1 MQRRRATRNIILF
14 IVIAFAVLIFID
26 RYYWAQIAQWREDQA
41 ANIWLGYTSG
51 LGHIPVGLISS
62 KYIPNPNGM
71 ILLGSLLSILPNLVT
86 VSLFLGLAQALLLI
100 LVGWKASAGSWQY
113 FALAAFPA
121 LSSVILRSS
130 SVEFWNQYTITLV
143 NVFFLFWAL
152 CYLEKPSL
160 WNFPP
165 IAILILLAPSL
176 YLAGVVNAIVM
187 ILLSLGMVLYKRPDW
202 KQVGIVSAVMVSI
215 LAVSILVT
223 WRPYFQSVSLGQL
236 ADINK
241 NHLGPVATFR
251 TFWESLFGIPIYG
264 TFQWA
269 DQAVFAKA
277 FKHADEAILS
287 QPAKILLRLV
297 GRAYLLQAVFAF
309 ATALYTIYRTVLYGV
324 PRSDNNRPAVNVPA
338 LQLVVLS
345 VLFIS
350 LSFSISTWMGGPNW
364 LNGERPDQIVQFL
377 PMFLFF
383 IFLLPVLI
391 RLGGRAG
398 RAITAISYFLLALFV
413 TVNLLCGF
421 MIVHDHLQ
429 YRGNILTEADV
440 PLVDKEQAI
449 RYIAQDW
456 SRSSTS
462 QTISIDYDID
472 RGIWD
477 GVSSTEPAVLL
488 NKWYPASLTEG
499 RGFDYEMLRRYG
511 LKNQQEG
518 IQLRTFGSGRY
529 LVTYAFEN
537 PPQVNAAN
545 VTEHVFGRLRVT
557 TVEK

>member
-1 MQRRRATRNIILF
+1 MQCRHAKRNIVLT
-14 IVIAFAVLIFID
+14 IVIAFALLILID

-41 ANIWLGYTSG
+41 ANLWLGYTAG

-62 KYIPNPNGM
+62 KYVPNPNGM
-71 ILLGSLLSILPNLVT
+71 ILLGSLLSRLPNLLS

-100 LVGWKASAGSWQY
+100 LVGWKASAGSWHY

-130 SVEFWNQYTITLV
+130 SVEFWNQYTITLI
-143 NVFFLFWAL
+143 NIFFLFWAL
-152 CYLEKPSL
+152 RYLEKPSL
-160 WNFPP
+160 WNVPP
-165 IAILILLAPSL
+165 IAILVLLAPSL
-176 YLAGVVNAIVM
+176 YLAGVVNAVVM
-187 ILLSLGMVLYKRPDW
+187 ILLTLGMILYKRPAW
-202 KQVGIVSAVMVSI
+202 KHAGAVAGVIISI

-241 NHLGPVATFR
+241 NHLGPIATFR

-277 FKHADEAILS
+277 FKHADEAILT

-309 ATALYTIYRTVLYGV
+309 AAALYTIYRTVLHGV
-324 PRSDNNRPAVNVPA
+324 PGSGNHPAVNVPA
-338 LQLVVLS
+338 LRLVVLS
-345 VLFIS
+345 ILFIS
-350 LSFSISTWMGGPNW
+350 LSFTISTWMGGPNW

-391 RLGGRAG
+391 RVGGRAG
-398 RAITAISYFLLALFV
+398 RVITGISYFLLGLFV

-421 MIVHDHLQ
+421 MIVRDHLQ

-440 PLVDKEQAI
+440 PLADKEQAI

-456 SRSSTS
+456 SRSFTS
-462 QTISIDYDID
+462 QTIPIDYDID
-472 RGIWD
+472 RGVWD
-477 GVSSTEPAVLL
+477 GIASTEPAVLL

-499 RGFDYEMLRRYG
+499 RSFDYEMLRRYG
-511 LKNQQEG
+511 LKNEQEG
-518 IQLRTFGSGRY
+518 VQHRTFGNGRY
-529 LVTYAFEN
+529 LVTYAFEE
-537 PPQVNAAN
+537 PPQVTAAN
-545 VTEHVFGRLRVT
+545 ITEHVFGRLRVT

>member
-1 MQRRRATRNIILF
+1 
-14 IVIAFAVLIFID
+14 
-26 RYYWAQIAQWREDQA
+26 
-41 ANIWLGYTSG
+41 
-51 LGHIPVGLISS
+51 
-62 KYIPNPNGM
+62 
-71 ILLGSLLSILPNLVT
+71 
-86 VSLFLGLAQALLLI
+86 
-100 LVGWKASAGSWQY
+100 
-113 FALAAFPA
+113 
-121 LSSVILRSS
+121 
-130 SVEFWNQYTITLV
+130 
-143 NVFFLFWAL
+143 
-152 CYLEKPSL
+152 
-160 WNFPP
+160 
-165 IAILILLAPSL
+165 
-176 YLAGVVNAIVM
+176 
-187 ILLSLGMVLYKRPDW
+187 MVL
-202 KQVGIVSAVMVSI
+202 
-215 LAVSILVT
+215 
-223 WRPYFQSVSLGQL
+223 
-236 ADINK
+236 
-241 NHLGPVATFR
+241 H
-251 TFWESLFGIPIYG
+251 
-264 TFQWA
+264 
-269 DQAVFAKA
+269 
-277 FKHADEAILS
+277 
-287 QPAKILLRLV
+287 
-297 GRAYLLQAVFAF
+297 
-309 ATALYTIYRTVLYGV
+309 GV
-324 PRSDNNRPAVNVPA
+324 PGSDNRPAVNVPA
-338 LQLVVLS
+338 LRLVVLS

-350 LSFSISTWMGGPNW
+350 LSFTISTWMGGPSW

-391 RLGGRAG
+391 RIGGRTG

-472 RGIWD
+472 RGVWD

-511 LKNQQEG
+511 LKNKQEG
-518 IQLRTFGSGRY
+518 VQLRTFGNGRY
-529 LVTYAFEN
+529 LVTYAFED

-545 VTEHVFGRLRVT
+545 SSEHVFGRLRVT

>member
-1 MQRRRATRNIILF
+1 MQPRHAKRNIILF
-14 IVIAFAVLIFID
+14 TAFAFAILIVID
-26 RYYWAQIAQWREDQA
+26 RYYWALIAQWREDQA
-41 ANIWLGYTSG
+41 ANLWLGYTARF
-51 LGHIPVGLISS
+51 GHVPVGLISS

-71 ILLGSLLSILPNLVT
+71 ILLGSLLSLLPNLLT
-86 VSLFLGLAQALLLI
+86 VSLFLSLAQALLLI
-100 LVGWKASAGSWQY
+100 LVGWKASAGNWQY

-130 SVEFWNQYTITLV
+130 SVEFWNQYTITLI
-143 NVFFLFWAL
+143 NIFFLFWAL
-152 CYLEKPSL
+152 RYLEKPSL
-160 WNFPP
+160 WNLPP
-165 IAILILLAPSL
+165 IAILVLLAPSL
-176 YLAGVVNAIVM
+176 YLAGVVNAVVM
-187 ILLSLGMVLYKRPDW
+187 VLLTLGMVLYKRPTW
-202 KQVGIVSAVMVSI
+202 KHAGAVAAVIVSI

-236 ADINK
+236 AEINK
-241 NHLGPVATFR
+241 YHLGPIATFR

-269 DQAVFAKA
+269 DQAIFARA
-277 FKHADEAILS
+277 FKHADEAILT

-309 ATALYTIYRTVLYGV
+309 ATALYTIYRTALHGV
-324 PRSDNNRPAVNVPA
+324 PRSDNRPAVNVPA

-350 LSFSISTWMGGPNW
+350 LSFTISTWMGGPNW

-391 RLGGRAG
+391 RIGGRAG

-421 MIVHDHLQ
+421 MIVRDHLQ

-440 PLVDKEQAI
+440 PLMDKEQAI

-456 SRSSTS
+456 SRSFTS
-462 QTISIDYDID
+462 HTIPIDYDID

-477 GVSSTEPAVLL
+477 GISSTEPAVLL
-488 NKWYPASLTEG
+488 NRWYPASLTEG

-511 LKNQQEG
+511 LRNEQEG
-518 IQLRTFGSGRY
+518 IQLRTFGNGRY
-529 LVTYAFEN
+529 LVTYAFED
-537 PPQVNAAN
+537 PPQVNAEKL
-545 VTEHVFGRLRVT
+545 TEHVFGRLRVT